1 MSTIRLLP
9 TSRLKAFSDGV
20 YAIVI
25 TLLVLDLK
33 VPESSN
39 DLGGAL
45 LRSWPAFLAYLVSF
59 VFIGSSWL
67 AHTRLTV
74 ALVTADEVFNT
85 MNLLLLLLVTFLPFN
100 SALMSHYLVGPGQRL
115 AVGLF
120 GVNVMLATAASAVLA
135 SYGRYKSELS
145 SAKDRATLAEI
156 AQSRWMFS
164 ALMGLSVVAVLLLPS
179 VAVAFYLFLSA
190 LMLMRPLRILT
201 LGGRR
206 QHDSRENGA

>member
-1 MSTIRLLP
+1 MTLAGRCCGP
-9 TSRLKAFSDGV
+9 GRPFSPIWS
-20 YAIVI
+20 A
-25 TLLVLDLK
+25 
-33 VPESSN
+33 S
-39 DLGGAL
+39 
-45 LRSWPAFLAYLVSF
+45 

-85 MNLLLLLLVTFLPFN
+85 MNLLLLLLVTFLPFS

-120 GVNVMLATAASAVLA
+120 GVNVTLATAASAVLA
-135 SYGRYKSELS
+135 SYGRHKSELS

-164 ALMGLSVVAVLLLPS
+164 ALMGLSVVVVVLLLPS
-179 VAVAFYLFLSA
+179 VAVAFYLLLSA

-206 QHDSRENGA
+206 QDDTGENGA